1 MINIFD
7 QSIAF
12 GNTTIISQLK
22 SDIES
27 DLKNSIPQET
37 KNYSLDNVFL
47 VTHRWQTSN
56 DNFPLAIKP
65 ENYSGYTKETFDGVL
80 VVEGDHNIV
89 VAKDDVQL
97 PWAPGTN
104 AFTLDSSTGKYSY
117 NADPHN
123 TNSSTNTGNTYF
135 DYNDNTK
142 RDLMSDF
149 NGRQYTQKIFSDDSY
164 AYDGKVKW
172 KDIPDDSVVKYAP
185 GYCYKYS
192 TSNQSTHINYPK
204 PSNSSNNIYNGIEA
218 GQWWLPSIGEL
229 WMMYS
234 NFNKINY
241 CMSLIGG
248 KPLVKK
254 WYWSSNESDSA
265 LAWCLTFNVGGF
277 VNGDFYG
284 WNNSSKHTAGRVRPV
299 SAFYA

>member
-12 GNTTIISQLK
+12 GNTTSISQLK

-47 VTHRWQTSN
+47 VTHRWQTYN

-65 ENYSGYTKETFDGVL
+65 EYYSGYTKETFDGVL

-123 TNSSTNTGNTYF
+123 ANSNTNTGNTYF
-135 DYNDNTK
+135 NYNDNTR

-164 AYDGKVKW
+164 AYNDGKVKW
-172 KDIPDDSVVKYAP
+172 KDIPDDSVIKYAP

-192 TSNQSTHINYPK
+192 TSNQPTHINYPD
-204 PSNSSNNIYNGIEA
+204 PSNGNNNIYGGIEA

-248 KPLVKK
+248 KPLVRSR
-254 WYWSSNESDSA
+254 YWSSTESGSA
-265 LAWCLTFNVGGF
+265 NALSLSFADGI
-277 VNGDFYG
+277 FYHWSNKSQG
-284 WNNSSKHTAGRVRPV
+284 TDGHVRPV